1 MQARL
6 VSLAVGYAM
15 GAGVLRR
22 KGIRGKPWLELRRG
36 ELESEYL
43 GHQLHNLRGA
53 AGADYI
59 ARRDMVPGEGFYDIV
74 RLRFHAPELE
84 RAMELLQVD
93 SSQRLT
99 PETLQVAGLRGLA
112 CIWLDCGRWAGESG
126 VLSLRSADDARQLKR
141 HLRNLGASLSATQPS
156 SPLIKIQPESMKLL
170 ARELR
175 PHVHRSMRRALWPG
189 SIHGRELLARGC
201 PVRTP

>member
-43 GHQLHNLRGA
+43 GHQLHSLRGA
-53 AGADYI
+53 AGADCI
-59 ARRDMVPGEGFYDIV
+59 ARRDMVPGEGFYDVV
-74 RLRFHAPELE
+74 RLRFHTPELE

-93 SSQRLT
+93 SGQRLT
-99 PETLQVAGLRGLA
+99 PEALQVAGPRGLA

-126 VLSLRSADDARQLKR
+126 VLSLRSSDDARQLKH
-141 HLRNLGASLSATQPS
+141 HLRDLGASLGATQPS
-156 SPLIKIQPESMKLL
+156 SPLVKIQPESMKRL

-175 PHVHRSMRRALWPG
+175 PHVHRSMRHALWPG
-189 SIHGRELLARGC
+189 SIHGQELLSQGRS
-201 PVRTP
+201 VRPT